1 MHKLRWDDLQYVH
14 AVAEHGS
21 LSAASRA
28 LGVNHATV
36 LRRIALLEASCEV
49 RLFDR
54 RNDGYRLR
62 PEGRALLASLK
73 LMDHASA
80 SIRRSLDSTAKGV
93 EGTFRLAT
101 TDTIACLLLPDHL
114 DSLRKVHPNVN
125 IEVAVSNDPIDL
137 TLSGAEILVRPG
149 PDLPPDLSG
158 LKVGTVDFGV
168 FGSPDYLARNTDLSV
183 TAHTWLGTAPGFA
196 KSTVGEWQLS
206 AIENRVEFS
215 ADSFLMLAALAER
228 GLGLAMLPAF
238 VGERS
243 GRLAAFGDI
252 AGRPATGLWVATHKD
267 FRQQRD
273 IEALLAF
280 FADALRR
287 DIRESGPIS

>member
-14 AVAEHGS
+14 AVAEQGS

-49 RLFDR
+49 KLFDR
-54 RNDGYRLR
+54 QKDGYRLR

-80 SIRRSLDSTAKGV
+80 RIRRSLDSTAKGI

-101 TDTIACLLLPDHL
+101 TDTIACLLLPDYL
-114 DSLRKVHPNVN
+114 ENLRQMHPNVN

-137 TLSGAEILVRPG
+137 SLSGAEILVRPG
-149 PDLPPDLSG
+149 PDLPPELSG
-158 LKVGTVDFGV
+158 LKIGTVEFGV
-168 FGSPDYLARNTDLSV
+168 FGSPDYLARTGDLPV
-183 TAHTWLGTAPGFA
+183 RAHKWLGTAPGFA
-196 KSTVGEWQLS
+196 GSTVGEWQLS
-206 AIENRVEFS
+206 NVENRREFS

-228 GLGLAMLPAF
+228 GLGLAMLPVF
-238 VGERS
+238 VGQKS
-243 GRLAAFGDI
+243 GRLVSFGDR
-252 AGRPATGLWVATHKD
+252 AGLPSTGLWVATHKD

-273 IEALLAF
+273 IEALLEF
-280 FADALRR
+280 FAGALRR
-287 DIRESGPIS
+287 DTREGAAVS